1 MVGRVA
7 REVDGLR
14 SHLANIK
21 LLVVFQQ
28 LVKDPLVL
36 GGVDAVSLAKEAL
49 HTSDVLADGHGW
61 CLTLLLGQATL
72 QVKGSRQMIGV
83 RVCLQDPDNGVP
95 LFGNQREEG
104 VGRRG
109 GDCPGAVVVVQD
121 RVNDGGILGLWICD
135 DILERACS
143 CLEDGVNDGL
153 DRRMVGL
160 TGGRLPTPTAASDD
174 GRERLDGRTKWCT
187 CMNAPP

>member
-49 HTSDVLADGHGW
+49 HTSDALADGHGW
-61 CLTLLLGQATL
+61 CLTLLLG
-72 QVKGSRQMIGV
+72 
-83 RVCLQDPDNGVP
+83 
-95 LFGNQREEG
+95 
-104 VGRRG
+104 
-109 GDCPGAVVVVQD
+109 
-121 RVNDGGILGLWICD
+121 
-135 DILERACS
+135 
-143 CLEDGVNDGL
+143 
-153 DRRMVGL
+153 
-160 TGGRLPTPTAASDD
+160 
-174 GRERLDGRTKWCT
+174 
-187 CMNAPP
+187 